1 MCSPNMKSVNILSID
16 VEEWYHMNYS
26 SMDTLQKK
34 PLESRVR
41 ANMEVLLRTLSEH
54 QARATFFFLGSV
66 AEQYPDLVRE
76 THRMGQEIASHG
88 YAHELVYQQSRDE
101 FAQDLRKS
109 AAILQDIT
117 GEKIKGYR
125 APSWSVSDKTPWVY
139 EVLVEAGFVYDASLF
154 PFTTFLYGDS
164 QAPVTPFAWNIN
176 GQKLYEMPAT
186 VLKLGH
192 MRFPFGGGFYFR
204 AFPAWATRLAMYITN
219 RQGRVVVFYLH
230 PREID
235 PEQPRLE
242 LPLRDYFI
250 SYVNLKTTLKKLKGV
265 LSLGQTISISRYLE
279 ENAPALSLISHC
291 ATSGAIKLG

>member
-1 MCSPNMKSVNILSID
+1 MKSANILTVD

-41 ANMEVLLRTLSEH
+41 ANMEVLLKTLSEH
-54 QARATFFFLGSV
+54 QAKATFFFLGSV

-76 THRMGQEIASHG
+76 THHMGHEIASHG
-88 YAHELVYQQSRDE
+88 YAHELVYQQSRAE
-101 FAQDLRKS
+101 FSQDLRKS
-109 AAILQDIT
+109 VAILQDIT

-125 APSWSVSDKTPWVY
+125 APSWSVSEKTPWVY
-139 EVLVEAGFVYDASLF
+139 EVLVESGLVYDASLF

-164 QAPVTPFAWNIN
+164 KAPVAPFMWDIN

-186 VLKLGH
+186 VLKLGN

-204 AFPAWATRLAMYITN
+204 AMPLWATRLVMYITN

-235 PEQPRLE
+235 PEQPRLK
-242 LPLRDYFI
+242 LPPRDYFI
-250 SYVNLKTTLKKLKGV
+250 SYLNLKTTIKKLHGV
-265 LSLGQTISISRYLE
+265 LSLGQTISISHYLE
-279 ENAPALSLISHC
+279 ENALELPRISHRAC
-291 ATSGAIKLG
+291 DWNHNISL